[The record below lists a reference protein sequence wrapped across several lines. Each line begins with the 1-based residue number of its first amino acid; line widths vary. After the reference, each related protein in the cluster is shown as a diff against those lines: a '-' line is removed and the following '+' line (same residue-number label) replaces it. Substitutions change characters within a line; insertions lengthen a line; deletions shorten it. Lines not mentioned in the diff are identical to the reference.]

1 MSCSRPGRRSVRSRP
16 WGRLWRDNAWVA
28 EGVKPA
34 AVGVGRAW
42 RRAFAV
48 AALVVAAGLWV
59 CGFVL
64 AGLNGDP
71 QSAASGV
78 GPVALAVVGALIL
91 WQRPQNRLG
100 WVFVSAAVAGTVLGA
115 GSEYASRALVH
126 APGSLP
132 GGGFVGWLA
141 DFMAH
146 PVIGLLAGMLP
157 QLFPTGRPLSSRWRW
172 PVWAAVG
179 FMVFGSVGNGFVPQ
193 HLESVPSEPNPYAIA
208 SARGLFGALI
218 VASVICGLVALV
230 GSVAS
235 LIVRWRRSRGDERQ
249 QLKWFLA
256 GVVLLPIPIALH
268 GDSNTASDAGLSVL
282 FVVIPATMGV
292 AILRYRLYDLD
303 LVVRRAIVYLLVSAL
318 VAAGYLGIVA
328 AAEAAVSGTVGLGV
342 HVLAAVVAAAG
353 FQPLRSRVQRG
364 VDRLFYGD
372 RSRPYD
378 VLARLGR
385 HLEAVLL
392 PEAVLPGVVD
402 AVADALRL
410 RYVAIE
416 FADGEAWSPAA
427 QHGQL
432 HDDPDS
438 FPMTYQGELVG
449 RMLVCSRGRGETLTD
464 GDRRLLA
471 DLARQAGVAAHAVR
485 SAAALARSRAEL
497 VTAREEERRRLRRDL
512 HDGLGPTLAGVT
524 MGLHAAATRIGTD
537 PGEATR
543 LLASLETQ
551 VEQAV
556 ADIRRLVY
564 GLRPPALDEFG
575 LIRAVQLHAA
585 QFDGG
590 GDLAVTV
597 DSPAEGLGQLPA
609 AVEVAAY
616 RIATEALT
624 NVARHSSASS
634 CTVRLGLN
642 GALEVEVVDDGHGL
656 PSGHRAGV
664 GLTAMRERAA
674 ELGGTLC
681 THSGPAGTR
690 IVACLPVVEA
700 T

>member
-1 MSCSRPGRRSVRSRP
+1 MTGLRRWTRSGRSRP
-16 WGRLWRDNAWVA
+16 SGQPGRDTTWVVEQVA
-28 EGVKPA
+28 PA
-34 AVGVGRAW
+34 VAAGRAW
-42 RRAFAV
+42 QRALAV
-48 AALVVAAGLWV
+48 AALVLAAGLWV
-59 CGFVL
+59 LGLIL
-64 AGLNGDP
+64 AGLNGNI
-71 QSAASGV
+71 QSAVPGI

-91 WQRPQNRLG
+91 WQRPENRLG

-115 GSEYASRALVH
+115 GGQYASRALVH

-132 GGGFVGWLA
+132 GGGFVAWLA

-179 FMVFGSVGNGFVPQ
+179 FMVLGSVGNGFAPQ
-193 HLESVPSEPNPYAIA
+193 QLESVPSQANPYAIG
-208 SARGLFGALI
+208 SARGLFAALI
-218 VASVICGLVALV
+218 VASAICGLIALA
-230 GSVAS
+230 GSAAS
-235 LIVRWRRSRGDERQ
+235 LVVRWRRARGEERQ

-268 GDSNTASDAGLSVL
+268 GVSRTASDAGVAVL
-282 FVVIPATMGV
+282 FAVIPATMGV
-292 AILRYRLYDLD
+292 AILRYRLYELD
-303 LVVRRAIVYLLVSAL
+303 LVVRRAIAYLLASTL
-318 VAAGYLGIVA
+318 VAGGYLAIVA
-328 AAEAAVSGTVGLGV
+328 TAEIAVSGTVGLGV
-342 HVLAAVVAAAG
+342 HVLAAVGAAAG

-392 PEAVLPGVVD
+392 PEAVLPGVVE

-410 RYVAIE
+410 SYVAIE
-416 FADGEAWSPAA
+416 FADSAGWIPAA
-427 QHGQL
+427 EHGRA

-449 RMLVCSRGRGETLTD
+449 RMLVCSRGRGETLSD
-464 GDRRLLA
+464 ADRRLLA
-471 DLARQAGVAAHAVR
+471 DLARQAAVAAHAVR

-524 MGLHAAATRIGTD
+524 LGLHAAATRVGTD
-537 PGEATR
+537 PGEVIR
-543 LLASLETQ
+543 LLAGLETQ

-556 ADIRRLVY
+556 AEIRRLVY

-575 LIRAVQLHAA
+575 LIRAVKLHAA

-590 GDLAVTV
+590 GDLTVSV

-624 NVARHSSASS
+624 NVARHSCATSAR
-634 CTVRLGLN
+634 VRLCRN
-642 GALEVEVVDDGHGL
+642 QALEVEVVDDGRGL
-656 PSGHRAGV
+656 PEGHRAGV

-674 ELGGTLC
+674 ELGGTLRI
-681 THSGPAGTR
+681 HSGPEGTR
-690 IVACLPVVEA
+690 ILACLPVVEA
-700 T
+700 S